1 MKPRTYKT
9 LKTVTDRF
17 SVVDTIRRYT
27 PQNMRKYILKS
38 VNDTFNDP
46 QVQECISLGQMY
58 GYYGHGRR
66 AMHYAKT
73 GDLTLPEV
81 SVVMVDGKPVTL
93 TNVPSNRTLSV
104 SIDDNGVVTHTQEIL
119 DTDPGQI
126 VTGMES
132 SRAGGWSWVTG
143 GDDKPARSVVTG
155 FYGFDYVTT
164 PNYISLDRASLM
176 LESAGTRSEVMI
188 AGLMESGFS
197 ANAATDLCHHF
208 EALRE
213 DQAMFEA
220 VQHAGHLE
228 SQMWMLQGQL
238 AEMQARVSEQNAMLE
253 SAGELAKTRRRIM
266 RETLNSLPVFLSKE
280 QRQALLRMESEE
292 DIQVLSAM
300 LESAAGN
307 MSSSLPIGDRP
318 PRQRDPAK
326 QTNIASDEDIL
337 WLRPNK

>member
-1 MKPRTYKT
+1 LKS

-17 SVVDTIRRYT
+17 SLVDTIRRHT
-27 PQNMRKYILKS
+27 PQNTRNYILKS
-38 VNDTFNDP
+38 VRDTFNDP
-46 QVQECISLGQMY
+46 EVKECISLGEMY

-66 AMHYAKT
+66 QIHYAKT
-73 GDLTLPEV
+73 GKLTLPEV
-81 SVVMVDGKPVTL
+81 SVAVVEGKPVTL

-104 SIDDNGVVTHTQEIL
+104 SVDDDGVVTHTQEIL
-119 DTDPGQI
+119 DTEPGHI
-126 VTGMES
+126 VSGMEA
-132 SRAGGWSWVTG
+132 SRAGGWSWATG
-143 GDDKPARSVVTG
+143 GNDSSLRSVVTG

-176 LESAGTRSEVMI
+176 LESAGTRTELMI
-188 AGLMESGFS
+188 AGLIESGFS
-197 ANAATDLCHHF
+197 ENAATDLCHHF
-208 EALRE
+208 ETLRE

-220 VQHAGHLE
+220 VEHTSHLE
-228 SQMWMLQGQL
+228 SKMWALQGQL

-307 MSSSLPIGDRP
+307 MSSSLPIGDHP

-326 QTNIASDEDIL
+326 QTNIASDEDVL